1 MRIISG
7 KFKSTKLFIPT
18 DKSTRPLRDVV
29 KESIF
34 NTIAHSNKF
43 SFHLEKKNVLD
54 LFSGTGSFGLE
65 CLSRGVKKVTFVE
78 NNFDAT
84 KILFKNIKKVK
95 SENPNKTEVIAT
107 SVTNFLSKINDIKSK
122 FDLLFLDPPYKEKNI
137 YELLDKIKK
146 KKILNNNALIIL
158 HRDKK
163 SDDNIPLD
171 FHVCEEKIYGLS
183 KIKFII

>member
-1 MRIISG
+1 
-7 KFKSTKLFIPT
+7 
-18 DKSTRPLRDVV
+18 
-29 KESIF
+29 
-34 NTIAHSNKF
+34 
-43 SFHLEKKNVLD
+43 
-54 LFSGTGSFGLE
+54 
-65 CLSRGVKKVTFVE
+65 VKKVTFVE

-158 HRDKK
+158 HRHKK